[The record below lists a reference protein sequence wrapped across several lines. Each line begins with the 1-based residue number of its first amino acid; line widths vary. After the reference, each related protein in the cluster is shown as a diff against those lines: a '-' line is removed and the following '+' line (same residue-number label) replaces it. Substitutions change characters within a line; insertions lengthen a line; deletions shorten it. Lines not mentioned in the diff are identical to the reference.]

1 VVFFLA
7 VAATL
12 IYFGVAFKN
21 ATVSLTH
28 CGAAAALVGCLIFNH
43 ADHLPLRHCSALNRS
58 RCGV

>member
-1 VVFFLA
+1 VFFLA

-21 ATVSLTH
+21 ATVSHTRR
-28 CGAAAALVGCLIFNH
+28 GAAAAPHVASSSPP
-43 ADHLPLRHCSALNRS
+43 ADRVPFLLCSALNRS